1 MTLTK
6 DPVVLDRSHDLPDLR
21 RTERPATKPFRW
33 VRWVQWGVGVTI
45 VALLALFALFGED
58 PIPEST
64 LILGPRHDGVVFVPE
79 YVGRSGGD
87 LPAIE
92 SSPLSFGPRH
102 IDGVAFVPEYVGT
115 ADGVHDEDN
124 R

>member
-21 RTERPATKPFRW
+21 RTERPATKPP
-33 VRWVQWGVGVTI
+33 RWVQWGVGATI

-79 YVGRSGGD
+79 YGGRSGGD

-102 IDGVAFVPEYVGT
+102 IDGVVFVPEYVGT